1 MTYIWFWV
9 HSLGE
14 DAPKSRFTKFFRL
27 TGRDPRA
34 GAKIIFKL
42 LFVTQRRVLRKNQ
55 RALYNRQNWGI

>member
-1 MTYIWFWV
+1 MTYVWFWV

-27 TGRDPRA
+27 TGGDPRA
-34 GAKIIFKL
+34 GAKFIFKL

>member
-9 HSLGE
+9 YSLGE

-27 TGRDPRA
+27 TGGDPRA

-55 RALYNRQNWGI
+55 RALYNRQNWRI